1 MLNHFIHIQYCYTY
15 LVDQIPMGL
24 LLYSHIPTALIA
36 LVFGIF
42 VFYKSRNLL
51 GLTLFMVCGGFF
63 FWCLFDLSSWF
74 AFLGSTNTMFTWS
87 LLDFVALLMFFFSYY
102 FLYVFILEKDLPFWQ
117 KIVSVLVILPTA
129 IFTMLGRNLSLYD
142 ANACTAVEN
151 SKVTMYP
158 YFVEGLFIVSAIV
171 LLIVQYLKNKKNN
184 IEKKK
189 ILFSGLGIIIF
200 LFFFFSATLTVNLFA
215 SSDASSY
222 VYNYE
227 IYGLFGLPILLVF
240 LSFLIL
246 KYKLFNIKLIRAQL
260 LVIALLVLLLAQLTF
275 LNSKSSI
282 ILDIVTVILTAFAGV
297 NLINNVKREIEQKD
311 KLEQLRLKLEESN
324 LGLANANEKLKS
336 LDKLKSEFLSLAAHQ
351 LRSPLTAIKGYS
363 SMLDEGSYGKLA
375 DDQDEAVRRIYASA
389 QGLINIVEDL
399 LNISKIEQG
408 GMVYSFSP
416 IDLGTIVT
424 AVFNEMQIPAQN
436 KNLELR
442 LDMSKTDK
450 FMVVADATKVRQIVL
465 NLIDN
470 AIKYTPKGFVAVHLN
485 KKEDKVVFAVSDSG
499 VGISPETKDK
509 LFQKFS
515 RGEGGK
521 LNTGGSGLG
530 LYLAKQIAAAHKG
543 DVVIDSEGLGKG
555 STFSLVLPM
564 AGSQTTD
571 FNVPS

>member
-1 MLNHFIHIQYCYTY
+1 MLCYLFPEPLY
-15 LVDQIPMGL
+15 LIFSSSVPA
-24 LLYSHIPTALIA
+24 LLYYAYIPITILALVFSFYIFLKGQFYILNRLFFAICVFFSLWTVISLIEWTNIHSSFMLFVWSFSGIILSTIAILCIYFIYVFIEKKDVSNKIKKIFLILLAPVFILTPTALNVSGFNITSCDA
-36 LVFGIF
+36 FQFEYLPFKFYYILLSVISFFWILILLIRKYRKADSVFKKQILYMGVGIELFMISFFGIVF
-42 VFYKSRNLL
+42 V
-51 GLTLFMVCGGFF
+51 
-63 FWCLFDLSSWF
+63 
-74 AFLGSTNTMFTWS
+74 
-87 LLDFVALLMFFFSYY
+87 
-102 FLYVFILEKDLPFWQ
+102 
-117 KIVSVLVILPTA
+117 
-129 IFTMLGRNLSLYD
+129 
-142 ANACTAVEN
+142 
-151 SKVTMYP
+151 
-158 YFVEGLFIVSAIV
+158 
-171 LLIVQYLKNKKNN
+171 VQYLTK
-184 IEKKK
+184 
-189 ILFSGLGIIIF
+189 LGLLSDSGL
-200 LFFFFSATLTVNLFA
+200 
-215 SSDASSY
+215 
-222 VYNYE
+222 E
-227 IYGLFGLPILLVF
+227 IYGQFGMMVFLIYMAVLIVRYQFFNVKLFAAQAFIWGLVAIIGSQFFFIKVRTNFILNGIGFLIAILLGR
-240 LSFLIL
+240 LLI
-246 KYKLFNIKLIRAQL
+246 
-260 LVIALLVLLLAQLTF
+260 
-275 LNSKSSI
+275 KS
-282 ILDIVTVILTAFAGV
+282 
-297 NLINNVKREIEQKD
+297 VKQEIEQKD

-375 DDQDEAVRRIYASA
+375 EGQDEAVRRIYASA

-416 IDLGTIVT
+416 IELGTIVT

-436 KNLELR
+436 KSLELR

-450 FMVVADATKVRQIVL
+450 FMVVADATKIRQIVL

-470 AIKYTPKGFVAVHLN
+470 AIKYTPKGFVAVHLT
-485 KKEDKVVFAVSDSG
+485 KKADKVVFAVSDSG

-543 DVVIDSEGLGKG
+543 DVVIESEGLGKG

>member
-42 VFYKSRNLL
+42 ILYKSRNLL
-51 GLTLFMVCGGFF
+51 GFTLFMVCLSFF
-63 FWCLFDLSSWF
+63 FWCFFDLNSWF
-74 AFLGSTNTMFTWS
+74 AFIGSANTMFSWS
-87 LLDFVALLMFFFSYY
+87 LLDVTALLMFFFSFY
-102 FLYVFILEKDLPFWQ
+102 FLYVFLKEKDLLLWQ
-117 KIVSVLVILPTA
+117 KIAALVVMSPTIFFTFLGKNLP
-129 IFTMLGRNLSLYD
+129 LYD
-142 ANACTAVEN
+142 ANACTAIEN
-151 SKVTMYP
+151 TKITFYLYIS
-158 YFVEGLFIVSAIV
+158 ESIFILSSLLLVVSE
-171 LLIVQYLKNKKNN
+171 YRKKFDFKN
-184 IEKKK
+184 KKK
-189 ILFSGLGIIIF
+189 ILFGGLGILIF
-200 LFFFFSATLTVNLFA
+200 LFFLFSSSLFVSYFA

-260 LVIALLVLLLAQLTF
+260 LVIAILVLLLAQLTF

-375 DDQDEAVRRIYASA
+375 DGQDEAVRRIYASA

-416 IDLGTIVT
+416 VELGTIVT

-450 FMVVADATKVRQIVL
+450 FMVVADATKIRQIVL

-470 AIKYTPKGFVAVHLN
+470 AIKYTPKGFVAVHLT
-485 KKEDKVVFAVSDSG
+485 KKVDKVVFAVSDSG